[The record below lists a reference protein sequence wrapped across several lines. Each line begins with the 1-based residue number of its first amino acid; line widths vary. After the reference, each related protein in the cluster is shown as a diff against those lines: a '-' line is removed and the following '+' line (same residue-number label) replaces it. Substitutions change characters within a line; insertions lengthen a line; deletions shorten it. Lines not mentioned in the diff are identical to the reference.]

1 MRIYYDLVLWEEV
14 DENDTDKLK
23 GKFAEMGNRFKGYG
37 VLSFNMRA
45 APVGQAPAATETP
58 LEPEQPLAE
67 GASEPGVEYVDEQGN
82 PTTPTEDDTIVDE

>member
-1 MRIYYDLVLWEEV
+1 LRIYYDLVLWEEV
-14 DENDTDKLK
+14 EENDTEKLK

-45 APVGQAPAATETP
+45 APVGQAAPATETP
-58 LEPEQPLAE
+58 LEEPLAE
-67 GASEPGVEYVDEQGN
+67 AGEGEVEYVDEQGN